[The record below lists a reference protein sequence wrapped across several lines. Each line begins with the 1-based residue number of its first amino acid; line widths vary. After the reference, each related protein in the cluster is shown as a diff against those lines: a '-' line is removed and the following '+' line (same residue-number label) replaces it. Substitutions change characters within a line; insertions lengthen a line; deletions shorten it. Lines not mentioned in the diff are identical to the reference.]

1 MSFCVVFS
9 FAFPLRGWA
18 ELTGFGFG
26 LVGKGHLAYIVFL
39 FSFFLGFLVF
49 FAAGVVGSN
58 RKSSWRDWKLD
69 FISFHFVRLCFLMI
83 TYLLFAFPA
92 SSID

>member
-39 FSFFLGFLVF
+39 SFLFFFGFFGLF
-49 FAAGVVGSN
+49 CS
-58 RKSSWRDWKLD
+58 RSSR
-69 FISFHFVRLCFLMI
+69 
-83 TYLLFAFPA
+83 
-92 SSID
+92 